1 MRLSRPVKF
10 IIEATLL
17 ALAMTLIPIFLLVF
31 LYFTG
36 LTTPVNMLLWL
47 GAALGWT
54 TLVVY
59 LYMKFS
65 KKGRIRDVS
74 TVSAQPQE

>member
-10 IIEATLL
+10 IVEATLL
-17 ALAMTLIPIFLLVF
+17 ALAMTLVPIFLLVV
-31 LYFTG
+31 LYFAG
-36 LTTPVNMLLWL
+36 LTPPLNMLLWL

-59 LYMKFS
+59 LYMKLFS
-65 KKGRIRDVS
+65 KKGV
-74 TVSAQPQE
+74 VKAEK

>member
-10 IIEATLL
+10 IVEATLL
-17 ALAMTLIPIFLLVF
+17 ALAMTLVPTFLLVV
-31 LYFTG
+31 LYFAG
-36 LTTPVNMLLWL
+36 LTTPLNMLLWL

-59 LYMKFS
+59 LYIKLFS
-65 KKGRIRDVS
+65 KKGV
-74 TVSAQPQE
+74 VKAEK

>member
-10 IIEATLL
+10 IVEATLL
-17 ALAMTLIPIFLLVF
+17 ALAMTLVPIFLLMF
-31 LYFTG
+31 LYFAG
-36 LTTPVNMLLWL
+36 LTTPLNMLLWL

-59 LYMKFS
+59 LYMKLFS
-65 KKGRIRDVS
+65 KRGIVKS
-74 TVSAQPQE
+74 E

>member
-10 IIEATLL
+10 IVEATLL
-17 ALAMTLIPIFLLVF
+17 ALAMTLVPIFLLMF
-31 LYFTG
+31 LYFAG
-36 LTTPVNMLLWL
+36 LITPLNMLLWL

-59 LYMKFS
+59 LYMKLFS
-65 KKGRIRDVS
+65 KRGIVK
-74 TVSAQPQE
+74 TE